1 LHRAVAAGHVH
12 TKRKAIPVSS
22 QGSSNPETRVNA
34 DVLGARSQALG
45 DLLRRTAARKP
56 EKLALVNGELRWS

>member
-1 LHRAVAAGHVH
+1 M
-12 TKRKAIPVSS
+12 SS
-22 QGSSNPETRVNA
+22 QGSSNPETRIYA

-56 EKLALVNGELRWS
+56 DKLALVNGELRWS